1 MTTHIF
7 VDVFY
12 RQYSEIDS
20 ICAEQ
25 MFDSMTMHRRDV
37 TESELDEPSYTEV
50 YTFEF
55 PREEGEIDI
64 REYTFTLM
72 NGMNPDPDHQLPQ
85 GLRSMMAGD
94 YIVIKI
100 VTDYATV
107 SSKELCAS
115 VGWKTI
121 APGNTPVP
129 FEHPGDPS

>member
-20 ICAEQ
+20 ICGEQ
-25 MFDSMTMHRRDV
+25 MFDSMTMRKRDV
-37 TESELDEPSYTEV
+37 TESELDELSYTEV

-64 REYTFTLM
+64 REYTFTVM
-72 NGMNPDPDHQLPQ
+72 NGMNPDHQLPQ

-94 YIVIKI
+94 YIVIKT

-107 SSKELCAS
+107 SSKELCLS
-115 VGWKTI
+115 KGWKTI
-121 APGNTPVP
+121 ARGNTPVP

>member
-94 YIVIKI
+94 YIVIKT

-107 SSKELCAS
+107 SSKELCLS
-115 VGWKTI
+115 KGWK
-121 APGNTPVP
+121 NPVP